1 MKNDNDLTAR
11 QLLGVIEIQIVR
23 SDFETAAYSSMRSLF
38 PQLSIECCFFHFGET
53 NWRKISELLNSD
65 AHPHLEF
72 LKFLKGEQSNTVLRT
87 NRTTSYNVSLNWI
100 NSYLSSRKQCIVE
113 KNKISKLQIV
123 KSGVPQGSVLG
134 PVLFLLFINDL
145 PLFTNETEVDIYADD
160 TTMHTANVEYK
171 NVEKDL
177 QRGASGFQGWCKAN
191 KMYIN
196 VSKTTCMALGWRQNL
211 SRIEASDICLEK
223 ELIQKVE
230 QQKLLGV
237 IDMSLSWDK
246 QIDSVCLNISRRIT
260 LLKILSKYIDK
271 TSMNQYY
278 NSYILPILDYGCLIW
293 GRCTKSNIL
302 RLLKLQ
308 KKSSEVNTTCRF
320 TNPFGTNV

>member
-1 MKNDNDLTAR
+1 M
-11 QLLGVIEIQIVR
+11 
-23 SDFETAAYSSMRSLF
+23 
-38 PQLSIECCFFHFGET
+38 
-53 NWRKISELLNSD
+53 
-65 AHPHLEF
+65 
-72 LKFLKGEQSNTVLRT
+72 
-87 NRTTSYNVSLNWI
+87 
-100 NSYLSSRKQCIVE
+100 
-113 KNKISKLQIV
+113 
-123 KSGVPQGSVLG
+123 
-134 PVLFLLFINDL
+134 

-160 TTMHTANVEYK
+160 TTMHTANIEYK

-196 VSKTTCMALGWRQNL
+196 VLKTTCMALGSRQNL
-211 SRIEASDICLEK
+211 SRIEALDICLEK

-237 IDMSLSWDK
+237 IIDMSLSWDK

-308 KKSSEVNTTCRF
+308 KKAARLILHADLLTPSELMFNELKWLTFPKRVQYHTCTTVYKALHGLAPEYLIDVF
-320 TNPFGTNV
+320 TRISMVHNRNLRSVDNDLLRVPTSKTNFYENSFTISATKLWNVIPLNIRNIEGLNEFKRALKSYLLSK